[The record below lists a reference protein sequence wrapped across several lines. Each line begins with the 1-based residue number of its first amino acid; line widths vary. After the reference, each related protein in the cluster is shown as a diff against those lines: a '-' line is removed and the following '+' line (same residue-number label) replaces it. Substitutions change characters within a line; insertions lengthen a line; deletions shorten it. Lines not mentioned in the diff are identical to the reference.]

1 MEEIDNELETKSI
14 ERDEVN
20 IEVEEVVPEPEPP
33 IVPKKSK
40 KVRSAAQIAA
50 FEKAKIKRQEN
61 IKLKKE
67 QKAQEKENKKNL
79 KLKFKEELNSSKAIE
94 PRSKTPPLVRPKPS
108 VQEKPIQ
115 SSNPREQ
122 VIQNHYYYYGVPPP
136 QQESHYTKSDKKK
149 KKKKPIMESSSSE
162 EEEEHPVFSPP
173 PRAPSPAD
181 EPQSYKDLQNYQEP
195 NPVPQSR
202 PKPTLK
208 FSYA

>member
-14 ERDEVN
+14 ERDEVS
-20 IEVEEVVPEPEPP
+20 IEVVDEGDFDKEPEPP
-33 IVPKKSK
+33 VVPKKSK

-61 IKLKKE
+61 IRLKKE
-67 QKAQEKENKKNL
+67 QKAQEKEDKKNL
-79 KLKFKEELNSSKAIE
+79 KLKFKEQLNSPKEA
-94 PRSKTPPLVRPKPS
+94 RSKTPPLVRPKPS

-136 QQESHYTKSDKKK
+136 QQETHYTKSDKKK
-149 KKKKPIMESSSSE
+149 KKKKPIVESSSS

-173 PRAPSPAD
+173 SRAPSPAD

-195 NPVPQSR
+195 NPVPQTK

-208 FSYA
+208 FGYA